1 MSTPRI
7 HLPPPPP
14 IEFVLLA
21 AALAFAI
28 VSLTSCSGVN
38 ANTGLLSLG
47 GNQSA
52 ALVET
57 ENYYPTG
64 AIKSKMKVENYVSIN
79 PNPELTQAAK
89 DLAITVV
96 ATKGLVDVTEATVA
110 NPNKTPALARDPN
123 TLKRNPNVTV
133 KDVNSIPLN
142 PNVIPK

>member
-89 DLAITVV
+89 DVTNMWIGGKVLTDITK
-96 ATKGLVDVTEATVA
+96 ATTA
-110 NPNKTPALARDPN
+110 NPNIIPKDKNQIP
-123 TLKRNPNVTV
+123 KNPNIIP
-133 KDVNSIPLN
+133 DDPEHIPLN